1 MRNTSVSIAA
11 LVACVLLSACAGP
24 DSNSARANAYSQ
36 DRVTTGSNIPHKGQA
51 VVVDSNTVQDQINR
65 GAGSGSS
72 R

>member
-1 MRNTSVSIAA
+1 MTRWTV
-11 LVACVLLSACAGP
+11 LVVLACGLSACAAP
-24 DSNSARANAYSQ
+24 DNNSARASAYSQ

-51 VVVDSNTVQDQINR
+51 VTVDPATLQDQINR